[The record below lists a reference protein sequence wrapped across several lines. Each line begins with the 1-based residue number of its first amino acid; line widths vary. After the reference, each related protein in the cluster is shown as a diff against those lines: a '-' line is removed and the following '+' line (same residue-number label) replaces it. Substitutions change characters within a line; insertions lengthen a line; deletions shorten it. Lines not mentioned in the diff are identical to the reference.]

1 MSAVTHNSATSVSV
15 PRDRD
20 GRRAWWW
27 TRSGRPL
34 IAALIAAVVA
44 TLCVALAAPAS
55 VAAPA
60 SAAAPAA
67 PGTPIASLP
76 FFANAGIVVGKGPGA
91 PGSAKANAAVKKA
104 CNAGVVLYN
113 PQWFTLPAGN
123 LGKVYATKNGWA
135 YNVGGYDDKQVGVA
149 FVNTSTGAVVSCGAA
164 AVNVKTA
171 QPLSVV
177 LYYAAS
183 QASCLGV
190 DAEFCADNEMHLY
203 LNRTTGA
210 PPANDLIANAHTITT
225 VPFTES
231 LDNSFADDDGPAL
244 IDYDHCLLS
253 TIDPVQSHTVWWK
266 YIPTVTGPAPRISVK
281 TTIPRAPPI
290 KVGGF
295 APDFKPTSSIL
306 VSTPSGLVFPPKV
319 DEWDCTTPPTL
330 LAGST
335 YYIPVFM
342 PWDHYSE
349 RALVT
354 GGPLTV
360 RVDPAAVL
368 PGAPTRVAAS
378 VNGAARTATLSWSP
392 PASNGGSPVTGYRV
406 ARNGRDSGGHGAWS
420 AVLPASARSQ
430 TIRYLNAWDTYA
442 LTVRAITAVGTGPA
456 GSKTVTVTAATSS
469 APLRVA
475 AAARPGT
482 GKVAV
487 SWAAPVHPGASAVG
501 SYRVRRFVGSGSAV
515 QAVTTAA
522 ASARSLT
529 VSRLTPG
536 TGYTFDVT
544 AVNASGPGRVSTR
557 SAVTTPTVLPAAPAA
572 VTASAN
578 GAARTAT
585 VSWLPPASNGGSPVT
600 GYRVARNGR
609 DSGGHGALSAVLP
622 ASARS
627 RSFRYLNAWDTYALT
642 VRAITASGTGPA
654 ASRSATV
661 TATTPSAPTS
671 VLARAGNRRVALTW
685 GAPRHAGT
693 SAVRGYVV
701 KRYVGPS
708 STAQA
713 AASAAGSARSFPA
726 SGLLN
731 GTAYTFAVTAVNASG
746 FGRASARTA
755 PVTPHA

>member
-164 AVNVKTA
+164 AVNVTTA

-406 ARNGRDSGGHGAWS
+406 ARNGRDSGGHGA
-420 AVLPASARSQ
+420 
-430 TIRYLNAWDTYA
+430 
-442 LTVRAITAVGTGPA
+442 
-456 GSKTVTVTAATSS
+456 
-469 APLRVA
+469 
-475 AAARPGT
+475 
-482 GKVAV
+482 
-487 SWAAPVHPGASAVG
+487 
-501 SYRVRRFVGSGSAV
+501 
-515 QAVTTAA
+515 
-522 ASARSLT
+522 
-529 VSRLTPG
+529 
-536 TGYTFDVT
+536 
-544 AVNASGPGRVSTR
+544 
-557 SAVTTPTVLPAAPAA
+557 
-572 VTASAN
+572 
-578 GAARTAT
+578 
-585 VSWLPPASNGGSPVT
+585 
-600 GYRVARNGR
+600 
-609 DSGGHGALSAVLP
+609 LSAVLP

-671 VLARAGNRRVALTW
+671 VLARDGNRRVALTW

-693 SAVRGYVV
+693 SAVRGYVE